1 MLTMITARIKCEPV
15 MYYLF
20 NKRNGE
26 TVTQNIYKSNCF
38 NLSETLRKLTSSSLS
53 VKTRT
58 STLDTIYS
66 FTRPCAR
73 SSSGFHLSNL
83 LSSFPNNSFL
93 KNNVLKAGTGWKPRA
108 SANEYNKGLSCCF
121 CADRISMLCKS
132 LLIISLLN

>member
-1 MLTMITARIKCEPV
+1 MAGIKCEPV

-20 NKRNGE
+20 NQRRNGE

-38 NLSETLRKLTSSSLS
+38 NLSETLRKLTQSSLS
-53 VKTRT
+53 MKTRT

-73 SSSGFHLSNL
+73 SNSGFHLSNL
-83 LSSFPNNSFL
+83 VSSFPNNSL
-93 KNNVLKAGTGWKPRA
+93 LINNVLKAGTGWKPCA

-132 LLIISLLN
+132 LLVISLLN